1 MAKRTRIDSAKGSTD
16 IMKDALSGAPKPP
29 AGVNISAAVFPF
41 WEIVTTAKAKRAWT
55 GNDLVLAAD
64 IARCMY
70 RLEVV
75 SSQLETYLFTSL
87 VGPEIKAEAGE
98 VAVDAKI
105 DDKNDAEIPNTK
117 EMERLADTLSKRI
130 KLLSAHL
137 QIHTEA
143 TQGKSREQV
152 EQNKAHRGA
161 QEFADKPEADDLIP
175 RPTH

>member
-75 SSQLETYLFTSL
+75 SSQLETYMAYSL
-87 VGPEIKAEAGE
+87 VGADIE
-98 VAVDAKI
+98 
-105 DDKNDAEIPNTK
+105 DDKEIPDTK
-117 EMERLADTLSKRI
+117 EMEKLADTLSKRI

>member
-1 MAKRTRIDSAKGSTD
+1 MAKRTRADSAKGSTD

-29 AGVNISAAVFPF
+29 KGVNISEAVLPF

-75 SSQLETYLFTSL
+75 SNRLETYLAYSL
-87 VGPEIKAEAGE
+87 VGADTK
-98 VAVDAKI
+98 D
-105 DDKNDAEIPNTK
+105 DAETPDTK
-117 EMERLADTLSKRI
+117 KMETLADTLSKRI

-152 EQNKAHRGA
+152 GQNKAHHGA
-161 QEFADKPEADDLIP
+161 KEFADSNAEDDLLA

>member
-41 WEIVTTAKAKRAWT
+41 WEIVTTA
-55 GNDLVLAAD
+55 
-64 IARCMY
+64 
-70 RLEVV
+70 
-75 SSQLETYLFTSL
+75 
-87 VGPEIKAEAGE
+87 
-98 VAVDAKI
+98 
-105 DDKNDAEIPNTK
+105 
-117 EMERLADTLSKRI
+117 

>member
-1 MAKRTRIDSAKGSTD
+1 MAKRTRIDSAKGSTE
-16 IMKDALSGAPKPP
+16 IMKDALSGAPNPP
-29 AGVNISAAVFPF
+29 NGVNISAAVLPF

-55 GNDLVLAAD
+55 RNDLVLAAD
-64 IARCMY
+64 IARSMY

-75 SSQLETYLFTSL
+75 SVQLETYLAYSL
-87 VGPEIKAEAGE
+87 VGA
-98 VAVDAKI
+98 DI
-105 DDKNDAEIPNTK
+105 DPDAEIPDTK
-117 EMERLADTLSKRI
+117 EMEKLADTLSKRI

-161 QEFADKPEADDLIP
+161 QEFADSPKPSDLIN

>member
-1 MAKRTRIDSAKGSTD
+1 MAKRQRVDSAKGVTE
-16 IMKDALSGAPKPP
+16 IMKDALSGAPVPP
-29 AGVNISAAVFPF
+29 KGVKITKAVLPF

-64 IARCMY
+64 VARCMY

-75 SSQLETYLFTSL
+75 SGQLEKYLSYSL
-87 VGPEIKAEAGE
+87 VGDDL
-98 VAVDAKI
+98 DA
-105 DDKNDAEIPNTK
+105 DKEIPDTK
-117 EMERLADTLSKRI
+117 EMEKLADTLSKRI
-130 KLLSAHL
+130 KMLSAHL

-152 EQNKAHRGA
+152 AQNKTHRDA
-161 QEFADKPEADDLIP
+161 KAFSDSDNSKDDLIP

>member
-1 MAKRTRIDSAKGSTD
+1 MAKRTRADSTKGSTD

-29 AGVNISAAVFPF
+29 KGVNISEAVFPF

-75 SSQLETYLFTSL
+75 SNQLETYLSYSL
-87 VGPEIKAEAGE
+87 VGADIE
-98 VAVDAKI
+98 D
-105 DDKNDAEIPNTK
+105 DAEIPDTK
-117 EMERLADTLSKRI
+117 KMETLADTLSKRI

-152 EQNKAHRGA
+152 PQNKSH
-161 QEFADKPEADDLIP
+161 QEAKEFSDLERSDDDLIA